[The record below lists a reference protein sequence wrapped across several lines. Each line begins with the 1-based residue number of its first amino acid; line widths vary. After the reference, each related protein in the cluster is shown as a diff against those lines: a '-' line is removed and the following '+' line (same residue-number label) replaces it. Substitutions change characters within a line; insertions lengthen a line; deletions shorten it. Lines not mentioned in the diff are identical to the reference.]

1 MQEGCSCAEKRLR
14 AAGCAHVDTCSHS
27 TPIHFHDQ
35 RFSFQATPPRTSP
48 QSHSSLSSHYT
59 NTVASISR
67 RTPHR
72 IQPALTPPRPLRR
85 NFFGEGLKVKQSRP
99 VQEQESSNA
108 FSSNHRLSSC
118 AGQWTSRD
126 PMSGVR
132 DPRWQIASR
141 SLQPRPY
148 MRTTPPIIH
157 EGAGAKISDTR
168 SKPFMTVVRQTAM
181 RDYLKSKEGQRKD
194 TVSAHISTK
203 QALKHDIDDPPDYA
217 HSARQSAYSYR
228 DESPTTHDKISFKT
242 PKDSKTLCRIGS

>member
-1 MQEGCSCAEKRLR
+1 
-14 AAGCAHVDTCSHS
+14 
-27 TPIHFHDQ
+27 
-35 RFSFQATPPRTSP
+35 
-48 QSHSSLSSHYT
+48 
-59 NTVASISR
+59 
-67 RTPHR
+67 
-72 IQPALTPPRPLRR
+72 
-85 NFFGEGLKVKQSRP
+85 
-99 VQEQESSNA
+99 
-108 FSSNHRLSSC
+108 
-118 AGQWTSRD
+118 
-126 PMSGVR
+126 MSGVR

-141 SLQPRPY
+141 SLQPRPH
-148 MRTTPPIIH
+148 MRTTPPIIP